1 MSRLMAI
8 NQITSKNLLDLES
21 ALCHE
26 DDSAIIYNIQT
37 NQILL
42 ANTLACKNLGY
53 MKNEII
59 GADISA
65 IISNKFSP
73 IKTQESKHVNKIS
86 IEICQF
92 IAKSGFSFIAERKIR
107 KMKID
112 KQTYHLVCFKDLVEI
127 VTDSSIKNE
136 TKGLIPFYKKILN
149 INQEV
154 LCVNQD
160 MFFKNMVYSLSNKL
174 NVRWVMIC
182 KLIQSQGTNK
192 SQVLSMWDQSK
203 FQSEIVYDLKGT
215 PCEKAY
221 KTKEVFFCNK
231 DVIKIFP
238 KDLLAIDWGV
248 ESYLGVPIL
257 SDKGDPLGV
266 LVAMDDKPMQ
276 ENQYMEN
283 RAIMEL
289 FSLRCSNEII
299 LDSNKHKI
307 EFSQPLKSRLE
318 SSKKYKSLSKR
329 EFEVF
334 KYLASGLSSKSIAE
348 KIAVTLPTVKFHL
361 KNIYKKLDIKG
372 RKGVLELYAQ
382 YVQ

>member
-1 MSRLMAI
+1 MEKL
-8 NQITSKNLLDLES
+8 
-21 ALCHE
+21 
-26 DDSAIIYNIQT
+26 
-37 NQILL
+37 
-42 ANTLACKNLGY
+42 
-53 MKNEII
+53 
-59 GADISA
+59 
-65 IISNKFSP
+65 KFQSP
-73 IKTQESKHVNKIS
+73 KQ
-86 IEICQF
+86 
-92 IAKSGFSFIAERKIR
+92 IR

-160 MFFKNMVYSLSNKL
+160 MFFKNLVYSLSNKL

-221 KTKEVFFCNK
+221 KAKEVFFCNK

-289 FSLRCSNEII
+289 FSLRCANEII

-372 RKGVLELYAQ
+372 RKGILELYAQ

>member
-1 MSRLMAI
+1 
-8 NQITSKNLLDLES
+8 
-21 ALCHE
+21 
-26 DDSAIIYNIQT
+26 
-37 NQILL
+37 
-42 ANTLACKNLGY
+42 
-53 MKNEII
+53 
-59 GADISA
+59 
-65 IISNKFSP
+65 
-73 IKTQESKHVNKIS
+73 
-86 IEICQF
+86 
-92 IAKSGFSFIAERKIR
+92 
-107 KMKID
+107 MKID

-154 LCVNQD
+154 LCVNKD
-160 MFFKNMVYSLSNKL
+160 MFFKNLVYSLSNKL

-182 KLIQSQGTNK
+182 QLIQSQGTNK
-192 SQVLSMWDQSK
+192 SQILSMWDQLK

-283 RAIMEL
+283 RAEMSFKRD
-289 FSLRCSNEII
+289 FSAL
-299 LDSNKHKI
+299 
-307 EFSQPLKSRLE
+307 
-318 SSKKYKSLSKR
+318 
-329 EFEVF
+329 
-334 KYLASGLSSKSIAE
+334 
-348 KIAVTLPTVKFHL
+348 
-361 KNIYKKLDIKG
+361 
-372 RKGVLELYAQ
+372 
-382 YVQ
+382 

>member
-1 MSRLMAI
+1 MSRLMAT

-65 IISNKFSP
+65 IISNKFYP

-107 KMKID
+107 EMKID

-160 MFFKNMVYSLSNKL
+160 MFFKNLVYSLSNKL

-182 KLIQSQGTNK
+182 KLIQSHDSQK
-192 SQVLSMWDQSK
+192 SQILSLWDQSK

-221 KTKEVFFCNK
+221 TTKEVFFCNK
-231 DVIKIFP
+231 GVTKLFP

-257 SDKGDPLGV
+257 SDKGEPLGLLIV
-266 LVAMDDKPMQ
+266 MDDKPIQ
-276 ENQYMEN
+276 KKQYIEYK
-283 RAIMEL
+283 AIMEF
-289 FSLRCSNEII
+289 FSLRCANEIA
-299 LDSNKHKI
+299 LDGYRKKI
-307 EFSQPLKSRLE
+307 EFKQPLKKRLE
-318 SSKKYKSLSKR
+318 SSQKYKSLSKR

-334 KYLASGLSSKSIAE
+334 EYLASGLSSNAIAK
-348 KIAVTLPTVKFHL
+348 KISVTLPTVKFHL
-361 KNIYKKLDIKG
+361 KNIYRKLDLKG
-372 RKGVLELYAQ
+372 RKGVLELYSQ
-382 YVQ
+382 FVQ

>member
-59 GADISA
+59 GSNINA

-73 IKTQESKHVNKIS
+73 IKTQEPMHGNKIS

-160 MFFKNMVYSLSNKL
+160 MFFKNLVYSLSNKL

-192 SQVLSMWDQSK
+192 SQVLSLWDRSK
-203 FQSEIVYDLKGT
+203 FQREIVYDLKGT
-215 PCEKAY
+215 PCEKA
-221 KTKEVFFCNK
+221 
-231 DVIKIFP
+231 
-238 KDLLAIDWGV
+238 
-248 ESYLGVPIL
+248 
-257 SDKGDPLGV
+257 
-266 LVAMDDKPMQ
+266 
-276 ENQYMEN
+276 
-283 RAIMEL
+283 
-289 FSLRCSNEII
+289 
-299 LDSNKHKI
+299 
-307 EFSQPLKSRLE
+307 
-318 SSKKYKSLSKR
+318 
-329 EFEVF
+329 
-334 KYLASGLSSKSIAE
+334 
-348 KIAVTLPTVKFHL
+348 
-361 KNIYKKLDIKG
+361 
-372 RKGVLELYAQ
+372 
-382 YVQ
+382 

>member
-1 MSRLMAI
+1 MSRLMAT

-59 GADISA
+59 GSDINA

-73 IKTQESKHVNKIS
+73 IKTQEPMHGNKIS

-107 KMKID
+107 EMKID

-160 MFFKNMVYSLSNKL
+160 MFFKNLVYSLSNKL

-192 SQVLSMWDQSK
+192 SQVLSLWDRSK

-289 FSLRCSNEII
+289 FSLRCANEII

-307 EFSQPLKSRLE
+307 EISQPLKSRLE

-334 KYLASGLSSKSIAE
+334 KYLASGLSSKSIAK

>member
-1 MSRLMAI
+1 MA
-8 NQITSKNLLDLES
+8 
-21 ALCHE
+21 
-26 DDSAIIYNIQT
+26 
-37 NQILL
+37 
-42 ANTLACKNLGY
+42 
-53 MKNEII
+53 
-59 GADISA
+59 
-65 IISNKFSP
+65 
-73 IKTQESKHVNKIS
+73 
-86 IEICQF
+86 
-92 IAKSGFSFIAERKIR
+92 
-107 KMKID
+107 
-112 KQTYHLVCFKDLVEI
+112 EI
-127 VTDSSIKNE
+127 VNDSGIKKE
-136 TKGLIPFYKKILN
+136 TKGLIPLYEKILD

-182 KLIQSQGTNK
+182 KLIQSQGPQK
-192 SQVLSMWDQSK
+192 SQILSLWDKSK

-221 KTKEVFFCNK
+221 KAKEVFFCNK

-289 FSLRCSNEII
+289 FSLRCANEII
-299 LDSNKHKI
+299 LDGYRQQK
-307 EFSQPLKSRLE
+307 EFTQPLKKQLE
-318 SSKKYKSLSKR
+318 SSPKWRSCLLYTSPSPR
-329 EFEVF
+329 D
-334 KYLASGLSSKSIAE
+334 GL
-348 KIAVTLPTVKFHL
+348 
-361 KNIYKKLDIKG
+361 
-372 RKGVLELYAQ
+372 LYRMPCCA
-382 YVQ
+382 

>member
-1 MSRLMAI
+1 MSRLMAT

-59 GADISA
+59 GSDINA

-73 IKTQESKHVNKIS
+73 IKTQEPMHGNKIS

-160 MFFKNMVYSLSNKL
+160 MFFKNLVYSLSNKL

-289 FSLRCSNEII
+289 FSLRCANEII

-307 EFSQPLKSRLE
+307 EFSQTLKSRLE

-334 KYLASGLSSKSIAE
+334 KYLASGLSSKSIAQ